1 MNVLYDKSVSVTK
14 MQLCLQRS
22 KMHRTN
28 NDSLDYTILLVSI
41 WICWGQVCGY
51 SCSTIRRHNQNLHTT
66 TISHVTRGNGF
77 HNIERRPSPCLRI
90 Y

>member
-51 SCSTIRRHNQNLHTT
+51 SCSTIRRHNQNLHNT
-66 TISHVTRGNGF
+66 TISHETRGSGF
-77 HNIERRPSPCLRI
+77 HNIE
-90 Y
+90 